1 MQEASG
7 RQPSGVRPAPI
18 HSHDAASR
26 KTSPEGVSRRVSN
39 PLDGSVAVRL
49 IVGGPVWF
57 AHMGTPAELETAAVG
72 PRATARQQ
80 MPPSLRDEVRLVGEV
95 LGQVIAEQAGAAL
108 LADVERLRRTV
119 IRARTEGD
127 LRGGH
132 AEEADALVSSWSL
145 DRAELVARAF
155 TCYFHLVNLAEER
168 FRARTL
174 REPDHSAQAPPEAF
188 AAALADVRE
197 ELAEQGLAQL
207 IASLEVHPVFTAH
220 PTEARRRAVTSALR
234 RVGEQLER
242 RNDPHIGGGEQAEA
256 HRRLLEEVDRLWRT
270 AQLRTQELQPL
281 DEVRALMGV
290 FDETLFRLIP
300 ELYRECDVRLAPGE
314 AGGRL
319 PAIPPFVRFG
329 SWVGGDR
336 DGNPQITAHVTLEA
350 MIIQSDHVLRGLET
364 ATRRIGRSLTADV
377 VTTPPDAHLVS
388 RLRTTRAL
396 AGTRAAAIEARSPG
410 EPYRQF
416 LLLVAE
422 RMAAT
427 RRADLSL
434 GYAGPDELHDDLRC
448 LQDALVAA
456 GAPRQA
462 YGEVHDLVW
471 QVQTF
476 GFHLAELEIRQH
488 SAVHRTALA
497 ELDAGAA
504 CSPETDE
511 ILATLRM
518 VALLQ
523 QRFGARACHRYI
535 VSFTQSAE
543 DIAAV
548 YALAE
553 RACTPNALPVIDV
566 VPLFE
571 TIHDLHQAR
580 ATLDDMLLLEPVQRR
595 LAASGRALEVMLG
608 YSDSAKESGPVT
620 ANLALYAA
628 QADLAAWAA
637 EHSIRLTL
645 FHGRGGALAR
655 GGGPANR
662 AVMAQAPGSVA
673 GRFKVTEQG
682 EVIFARYG
690 NRTLA
695 QRHLEQV
702 TSAVLMTSTP
712 GGRQR
717 TERAA
722 IRFEA
727 LARTIDSAAGSAY
740 RELIQLEGFAAYF
753 AEVTPVR
760 ELARL
765 HLGSRPANRGGDT
778 GLASLR
784 AIPWVF
790 AWSQI
795 RLNLPGW
802 YGVGSGLAGAGLDE
816 LRVAHGGWPLLSVL
830 IDNAEMSLAKTDRFM
845 AAEYLKLGNQ
855 PRIAELILDEYDRS
869 IEQILA
875 VTGQSR
881 LLEHRRVLSWAVEL
895 RNPYIDALS
904 HLQLRALRALRRG
917 TDDDAERKRLEQLL
931 LLTVNGI
938 AAGLQN
944 TG

>member
-1 MQEASG
+1 MA
-7 RQPSGVRPAPI
+7 
-18 HSHDAASR
+18 
-26 KTSPEGVSRRVSN
+26 
-39 PLDGSVAVRL
+39 
-49 IVGGPVWF
+49 
-57 AHMGTPAELETAAVG
+57 TPAELETSDRSVRDTARHQM
-72 PRATARQQ
+72 PRA
-80 MPPSLRDEVRLVGEV
+80 LREEVRLVADV
-95 LGQVIAEQAGAAL
+95 LGQVIAEHGGADL
-108 LADVERLRRTV
+108 LADVETLRRTV
-119 IRARTEGD
+119 IRARAED
-127 LRGGH
+127 ERRGGI
-132 AEEADALVSSWSL
+132 ADAADKLVTSWSL
-145 DRAELVARAF
+145 DRAEQVARAF

-168 FRARTL
+168 YRARAL
-174 REPDHSAQAPPEAF
+174 READHGAAGPAEAL
-188 AAALADVRE
+188 AAALATVRS
-197 ELAEQGLAQL
+197 ELGDEGLDGLLATL
-207 IASLEVHPVFTAH
+207 RVHPVFTAH
-220 PTEARRRAVTSALR
+220 PTEARRRAVTSVLR

-242 RNDPHIGGGEQAEA
+242 LADPRASVAPQSENR
-256 HRRLLEEVDRLWRT
+256 RRLLEEVDGLWRT
-270 AQLRTQELQPL
+270 AQLRSQELQPL
-281 DEVRALMGV
+281 DEVRTLMGV
-290 FDETLFRLIP
+290 FDETLFRLVP
-300 ELYRECDVRLAPGE
+300 AVYRELSARLDPDDTGVQLPSAP
-314 AGGRL
+314 AFL
-319 PAIPPFVRFG
+319 RFG

-336 DGNPQITAHVTLEA
+336 DGNPQITAHVTRETML
-350 MIIQSDHVLRGLET
+350 IQSEHILRGLEAA
-364 ATRRIGRSLTADV
+364 ATGIGSGLTADSA
-377 VTTPPDAHLVS
+377 TTQPDGRFLG
-388 RLRTTRAL
+388 RLGAARAIV
-396 AGTRAAAIEARSPG
+396 GGRAAAIEERSPG

-422 RMAAT
+422 RIGAT

-434 GYAGPDELHDDLRC
+434 AYARPDELLDDLRG
-448 LQDALVAA
+448 LQEALAAA

-462 YGEVHDLVW
+462 YGELHELVW

-476 GFHLAELEIRQH
+476 GFHLVDLEIRQH
-488 SAVHRTALA
+488 STVHRNALA
-497 ELDAGAA
+497 EITAGGPR
-504 CSPETDE
+504 SPETDE
-511 ILATLRM
+511 VVATVRTI
-518 VALLQ
+518 ALLQ
-523 QRFGARACHRYI
+523 QRFGAHVCHRYV
-535 VSFTQSAE
+535 VSFTTSAD

-548 YALAE
+548 YELAE
-553 RACTPNALPVIDV
+553 RASAPNPAPTLDV

-571 TIHDLHQAR
+571 TIVDLHSAR
-580 ATLDDMLLLEPVQRR
+580 ATLDAMLDLEPVRR
-595 LAASGRALEVMLG
+595 RMAATGRALEVMLG

-620 ANLALYAA
+620 ATLALYAA

-637 EHSIRLTL
+637 ERSVELTL
-645 FHGRGGALAR
+645 FHGRGGALGR

-662 AVMAQAPGSVA
+662 AVLAQAPGSVA

-690 NRTLA
+690 NPTLA

-712 GGRQR
+712 AARQR

-727 LARTIDSAAGSAY
+727 LARTIGSAARSAY
-740 RELIQLEGFAAYF
+740 RKLIEVEGFAAYF

-778 GLASLR
+778 SLASLR

-816 LRVAHGGWPLLSVL
+816 LRVAYEEWPLLNVL

-845 AAEYLKLGNQ
+845 AAEYLRLGGQ
-855 PRIAELILDEYDRS
+855 PRIADLILAEYDRT
-869 IEQILA
+869 IEGILA
-875 VTGQSR
+875 VTRQSR
-881 LLEHRRVLSWAVEL
+881 LLERRRVLSWAVEL
-895 RNPYIDALS
+895 RNPYIDALC
-904 HLQLRALRALRRG
+904 HLQLRALRALRSG
-917 TDDDAERKRLEQLL
+917 DAADADRRRLEQLL

>member
-1 MQEASG
+1 MRTRG
-7 RQPSGVRPAPI
+7 
-18 HSHDAASR
+18 
-26 KTSPEGVSRRVSN
+26 
-39 PLDGSVAVRL
+39 
-49 IVGGPVWF
+49 
-57 AHMGTPAELETAAVG
+57 ELT
-72 PRATARQQ
+72 RDTARQQ

-95 LGQVIAEQAGAAL
+95 LGQVIAEQAGDAL
-108 LADVERLRRTV
+108 LADVELLRRTV
-119 IRARTEGD
+119 IRARTVGD
-127 LRGGH
+127 QRGGH
-132 AEEADALVSSWSL
+132 AKAADALVSSWPL

-168 FRARTL
+168 FRARAL
-174 REPDHSAQAPPEAF
+174 REPDPAALAPPEAL
-188 AAALADVRE
+188 AAAIADVRG
-197 ELAEQGLAQL
+197 ELGDEALAGML
-207 IASLEVHPVFTAH
+207 DSMRVRPVFTAH
-220 PTEARRRAVTSALR
+220 PTEARRRAVTSSVR

-242 RNDPHIGGGEQAEA
+242 LSDPRAADPERADA
-256 HRRLLEEVDRLWRT
+256 RRRLLEEVDGLWRT
-270 AQLRTQELQPL
+270 SQLRSQELQPL
-281 DEVRALMGV
+281 DEVRALMSV

-300 ELYRECDVRLAPGE
+300 ELYRELDTRIASGESGARAPLAP
-314 AGGRL
+314 A
-319 PAIPPFVRFG
+319 FVRFG

-336 DGNPQITAHVTLEA
+336 DGNPQITAQVTLEA
-350 MIIQSDHVLRGLET
+350 MLIQSEHVLRGLET
-364 ATRRIGRSLTADV
+364 AAVRVGRSLTADT
-377 VTTPPDAHLVS
+377 VTTPPDAQLLS
-388 RLRTTRAL
+388 RLRDTRRI
-396 AGTRAAAIEARSPG
+396 AGERAAAIEARAPG

-422 RMAAT
+422 RIAAT
-427 RRADLSL
+427 RRADLMRA
-434 GYAGPDELHDDLRC
+434 YIGPDDLFDDLRC
-448 LQDALVAA
+448 LQESLAAA

-462 YGEVHDLVW
+462 YGQLQDLVW
-471 QVQTF
+471 QVQSF

-488 SAVHRTALA
+488 SDVHRIALA
-497 ELDAGAA
+497 ELAAGGA
-504 CSPETDE
+504 CSLETE
-511 ILATLRM
+511 EVLATLRAM
-518 VALLQ
+518 GLLQ
-523 QRFGARACHRYI
+523 QRFGARACNRYI
-535 VSFTQSAE
+535 VSFTRSAA

-548 YALAE
+548 YALAA
-553 RACTPNALPVIDV
+553 RACAPNAAPDIDA

-571 TIHDLHQAR
+571 TILDLRQAR
-580 ATLDDMLLLEPVQRR
+580 ETLDDMLGLEPVRRR
-595 LAASGRALEVMLG
+595 LAANGRCLEVMLG
-608 YSDSAKESGPVT
+608 YSDSAKESGAVT

-637 EHSIRLTL
+637 ERSIRLTL
-645 FHGRGGALAR
+645 FHGRGGALGR

-695 QRHLEQV
+695 RRHLEQV
-702 TSAVLMTSTP
+702 TSAVLLASAP
-712 GGRQR
+712 AARQR

-722 IRFEA
+722 VRFAA
-727 LARTIDSAAGSAY
+727 LARRLDSAALTAY
-740 RELIQLEGFAAYF
+740 EELTHFDGFAAYF
-753 AEVTPVR
+753 AAITPVR

-765 HLGSRPANRGGDT
+765 HLGSRPAHRGGEPT
-778 GLASLR
+778 LESLR

-802 YGVGSGLAGAGLDE
+802 YGVGSGLAAADIDE
-816 LRVAHGGWPLLSVL
+816 LRVAYEEWPLLNVL

-845 AAEYLKLGNQ
+845 AAAFLKLGNQ
-855 PRIAELILDEYDRS
+855 PHIANRILTEYDRS
-869 IEQILA
+869 IERILA

-904 HLQLRALRALRRG
+904 HLQLRALRALRQG
-917 TDDDAERKRLEQLL
+917 SHGDAERKRLEQLL

>member
-1 MQEASG
+1 MA
-7 RQPSGVRPAPI
+7 
-18 HSHDAASR
+18 
-26 KTSPEGVSRRVSN
+26 
-39 PLDGSVAVRL
+39 
-49 IVGGPVWF
+49 
-57 AHMGTPAELETAAVG
+57 TPAELESSDRSVRDTARHQM
-72 PRATARQQ
+72 PRA
-80 MPPSLRDEVRLVGEV
+80 LREEVRLVADV
-95 LGQVIAEQAGAAL
+95 LGQVIAEHGGADL
-108 LADVERLRRTV
+108 LADVETLRRTV
-119 IRARTEGD
+119 IRARAENET
-127 LRGGH
+127 RGGI
-132 AEEADALVSSWSL
+132 ADAADRLVASWSL
-145 DRAELVARAF
+145 DRAEQVARAF

-168 FRARTL
+168 YRARAL
-174 REPDHSAQAPPEAF
+174 READHGAAGPAEAL
-188 AAALADVRE
+188 AAALATVRA
-197 ELAEQGLAQL
+197 ELGDEGLDGLLATL
-207 IASLEVHPVFTAH
+207 RVHPVFTAH
-220 PTEARRRAVTSALR
+220 PTEARRRAVTSVLR

-242 RNDPHIGGGEQAEA
+242 LADPRASVAPRSENR
-256 HRRLLEEVDRLWRT
+256 RRLLEEVDGLWRT
-270 AQLRTQELQPL
+270 SQLRSQELQPL
-281 DEVRALMGV
+281 DEVRTLMGV
-290 FDETLFRLIP
+290 FDETLFRLVP
-300 ELYRECDVRLAPGE
+300 AVYRELSARLDPEDTGVQLPSAP
-314 AGGRL
+314 AFL
-319 PAIPPFVRFG
+319 RFG

-336 DGNPQITAHVTLEA
+336 DGNPQITAHVTRETML
-350 MIIQSDHVLRGLET
+350 IQSEHILRGLEAA
-364 ATRRIGRSLTADV
+364 ATRIGSGLTADSA
-377 VTTPPDAHLVS
+377 TTQPDGRFLG
-388 RLRTTRAL
+388 RLGAARAIGG
-396 AGTRAAAIEARSPG
+396 ARAAAIEERSPG

-422 RMAAT
+422 RIGAT

-434 GYAGPDELHDDLRC
+434 AYAGPDELLDDLRG
-448 LQDALVAA
+448 LQEALAAA

-462 YGEVHDLVW
+462 YGELHELVW

-476 GFHLAELEIRQH
+476 GFHLVDLEIRQH
-488 SAVHRTALA
+488 STVHRNALA
-497 ELDAGAA
+497 EITTGGPR
-504 CSPETDE
+504 SPETDE
-511 ILATLRM
+511 VVATLRTT
-518 VALLQ
+518 ALLQ
-523 QRFGARACHRYI
+523 QRFGAHVCHRYV
-535 VSFTQSAE
+535 VSFTTSAD

-548 YALAE
+548 YELAE
-553 RACTPNALPVIDV
+553 RASAPNPAPTLDV

-571 TIHDLHQAR
+571 TIVDLHSAR
-580 ATLDDMLLLEPVQRR
+580 ATLDAMLDLEPVRR
-595 LAASGRALEVMLG
+595 RMAATGRALEVMLG

-620 ANLALYAA
+620 ATLALYAA

-637 EHSIRLTL
+637 ERSVELTL
-645 FHGRGGALAR
+645 FHGRGGALGR

-662 AVMAQAPGSVA
+662 AVLAQAPGSVA

-712 GGRQR
+712 ATRQR

-727 LARTIDSAAGSAY
+727 LARTIDSAARSAY
-740 RELIQLEGFAAYF
+740 RELIEVEGFAAYF

-778 GLASLR
+778 SLASLR

-816 LRVAHGGWPLLSVL
+816 LRVAYEEWPLLNVL

-845 AAEYLKLGNQ
+845 AAEYLRLGGQ
-855 PRIAELILDEYDRS
+855 PRIADLILAEYDRT
-869 IEQILA
+869 IEGILA

-881 LLEHRRVLSWAVEL
+881 LLERRRVLSWAVEL
-895 RNPYIDALS
+895 RNPYIDALC
-904 HLQLRALRALRRG
+904 HLQLRALRALRSG
-917 TDDDAERKRLEQLL
+917 DAADADRRRLEQLL

>member
-1 MQEASG
+1 MGE
-7 RQPSGVRPAPI
+7 
-18 HSHDAASR
+18 
-26 KTSPEGVSRRVSN
+26 
-39 PLDGSVAVRL
+39 SVISV
-49 IVGGPVWF
+49 VG
-57 AHMGTPAELETAAVG
+57 T
-72 PRATARQQ
+72 RDTARRQ
-80 MPPSLRDEVRLVGEV
+80 MPPSLREEVHLVGEL
-95 LGQVIAEQAGAAL
+95 LGQVIAEQAGDSL
-108 LADVERLRRTV
+108 LADVEQLRRTV
-119 IRARTEGD
+119 IRARTDGD

-132 AEEADALVSSWSL
+132 VEAAGALVASWSL
-145 DRAELVARAF
+145 DRAEQVARAF

-168 FRARTL
+168 FRARAL
-174 REPDHSAQAPPEAF
+174 REPDHGAQAPPY
-188 AAALADVRE
+188 ALASA
-197 ELAEQGLAQL
+197 LAEVRDELGDDGLSRLLAGM
-207 IASLEVHPVFTAH
+207 EVCPVFTAH
-220 PTEARRRAVTSALR
+220 PTEARRRAVTSAVR

-242 RNDPHIGGGEQAEA
+242 RSDPRASDAAQAEA
-256 HRRLLEEVDRLWRT
+256 RRRLLEEVDGLWRT
-270 AQLRTQELQPL
+270 AQLRIQELQPL

-300 ELYRECDVRLAPGE
+300 ELYREFDTQLIAGE
-314 AGGRL
+314 IGARM
-319 PAIPPFVRFG
+319 PAVPPFVQFG

-336 DGNPQITAHVTLEA
+336 DGNPHITARVTLET
-350 MIIQSDHVLRGLET
+350 MLIQSEHILRGLE
-364 ATRRIGRSLTADV
+364 AAAARIGRSLTADSV
-377 VTTPPDAHLVS
+377 STPPDAQLLV
-388 RLRTTRAL
+388 RLHGARRI
-396 AGTRAAAIEARSPG
+396 AGARAAEIEARSPG

-416 LLLVAE
+416 LLIVAE
-422 RMAAT
+422 RIAAT

-434 GYAGPDELHDDLRC
+434 AYAGPDELLDDLRC
-448 LQDALVAA
+448 VQESLVAA

-462 YGEVHDLVW
+462 FGELHDLVW

-497 ELDAGAA
+497 ELSAGGDPSA
-504 CSPETDE
+504 ETE
-511 ILATLRM
+511 EVLATLRT

-523 QRFGARACHRYI
+523 QRFGTHACHRYV
-535 VSFTQSAE
+535 VSFTRSA
-543 DIAAV
+543 DDVAAV

-553 RACTPNALPVIDV
+553 RACAPNAIPDLDV
-566 VPLFE
+566 LPLFE
-571 TIHDLHQAR
+571 TILDLRNAR
-580 ATLDDMLLLEPVQRR
+580 ETLDAMLELEPVRRR

-608 YSDSAKESGPVT
+608 YSDSAKESGPVS
-620 ANLALYAA
+620 ANLALYAS

-637 EHSIRLTL
+637 ERSIRLTL
-645 FHGRGGALAR
+645 FHGRGGALGR
-655 GGGPANR
+655 GGGPAYR

-695 QRHLEQV
+695 RRHLEQV
-702 TSAVLMTSTP
+702 TSAVLLASAP
-712 GGRQR
+712 ASRR
-717 TERAA
+717 RNERAA

-727 LARTIDSAAGSAY
+727 LARRLDDAALGAY
-740 RELIQLEGFAAYF
+740 QQLTHVHGFAAYF
-753 AEVTPVR
+753 AAVTPVR

-765 HLGSRPANRGGDT
+765 HLGSRPAQRSGDPT
-778 GLASLR
+778 LESLR

-802 YGVGSGLAGAGLDE
+802 YGVGSGLAAADLDE
-816 LRVAHGGWPLLSVL
+816 LRVAYHEWPLLSVL
-830 IDNAEMSLAKTDRFM
+830 IDNTEMSLAKTDRFM
-845 AAEYLKLGNQ
+845 GAEYLRLGNQ
-855 PRIAELILDEYDRS
+855 PRIAELILDEYDRT
-869 IEQILA
+869 IERILA

-895 RNPYIDALS
+895 RDPYIDALS
-904 HLQLRALRALRRG
+904 HLQLRALRALRG
-917 TDDDAERKRLEQLL
+917 GAADDAEYKRLEQLL